1 MDLNMAI
8 SICNFL

>member
-8 SICNFL
+8 LICNFL